1 MRHTWN
7 LLAVLGLGLAGPA
20 LAQQAPAAAP
30 APAARPAA
38 APAAAPAATPA
49 AAPAAAA
56 APAVAPRPVAPRDL
70 MTPAER
76 AAFRA
81 QMEQST
87 VEQRRVLWAQK
98 HQELAQRAT
107 ASGQTMAQP
116 VRGLGAADGA
126 MRREAA
132 GPKAAE
138 RPARWSFW
146 GLFRR

>member
-30 APAARPAA
+30 AAAAR
-38 APAAAPAATPA
+38 PAAAPAATPA
-49 AAPAAAA
+49 AAA
-56 APAVAPRPVAPRDL
+56 APAAAPRPVAPRDL

-76 AAFRA
+76 VAFRA